1 MKRAFLLLFFSLAV
15 RLMAQVQVDTLAIQD
30 FELVPQSPTWT
41 FTGPVI
47 YNSGFSTGSAAPP
60 NSPIGIGGSRAWET
74 TTNSGGLV
82 LNFANTTI
90 PSGYDSVRVHFN
102 LAAMNLVGTT
112 GGPDDLDYVLVAY
125 STDGGTTFVNRLRI
139 RGALN
144 NNSFWPYSATGVA
157 KVFYT
162 PASESVFQPTT
173 TGLQTTL
180 GYSNCEIVFP
190 GTVTQVAMRLTG
202 RSSSSTDTWLIDNL
216 LITGEYNC
224 SPSAATLSQTACA
237 SYQSPSGNYTWTAS
251 GTYMD
256 TIPNSTGCDSVL
268 TINLTVNQASNSTL
282 TAAACGS
289 YTSPSGS
296 QVWTASGTYSDTLTN
311 SIGCDSVI
319 SVNLTINQS
328 TSGSLTASGC
338 GSYTSPSG
346 NQVWTASG
354 TYLDTIPN
362 AAGCDS
368 IITASITILQPT
380 QSTLSDTACTSYLSP
395 AGNTYTSS
403 GTYTDVIQNQAG
415 CDSTIT
421 LQLWIWNVQAAFSQ
435 SGGTLTATPSGAQ
448 YQWIDC
454 DNGNAPIPGATGQ
467 SFSPTASGN
476 YAVVVTQGGCMDTAQ
491 CAVVVGMRGAVNS
504 GMILH
509 PNPTVNQL
517 VVDMPGWLEPMPYT
531 IVDAL
536 GRQVA
541 SGSLGSSRVAIGVT
555 ALKPGVYFLQL
566 RDGTAA
572 KWIKQ

>member
-1 MKRAFLLLFFSLAV
+1 
-15 RLMAQVQVDTLAIQD
+15 MAQVQVDTLAIQD

-74 TTNSGGLV
+74 TTNSAGLV

-102 LAAMNLVGTT
+102 LAAMNLLGTT

-139 RGALN
+139 RGAIA

-224 SPSAATLSQTACA
+224 SPSAATLSQTACT

-251 GTYMD
+251 GTYQD

-268 TINLTVNQASNSTL
+268 TINLTVNQASNSAL
-282 TAAACGS
+282 T
-289 YTSPSGS
+289 TS
-296 QVWTASGTYSDTLTN
+296 A
-311 SIGCDSVI
+311 
-319 SVNLTINQS
+319 
-328 TSGSLTASGC
+328 C

-354 TYLDTIPN
+354 TYMDTLQNSIGCDSLITVNLTIYNPTSGILN
-362 AAGCDS
+362 ASGCGSYLSPSGNFTWTASGTYTDTLSNSQGCDS
-368 IITASITILQPT
+368 IITANITILSPT

-395 AGNTYTSS
+395 AGNTYTTS

-421 LQLWIWNVQAAFSQ
+421 LNLWIWNTQAAFTQ
-435 SGGTLTATPSGAQ
+435 SGATLTATTAGAQ

-454 DNGNAPIPGATGQ
+454 DNGNAAIPGATGQ
-467 SFSPTASGN
+467 SFTPTASGN
-476 YAVVVTQGGCMDTAQ
+476 YAVVVTQGGCSDTSA
-491 CAVVVGMRGAVNS
+491 CALITGMQEGMAAGASV
-504 GMILH
+504 H
-509 PNPTVNQL
+509 PNPAASQ
-517 VVDMPGWLEPMPYT
+517 VVLELPAITEPMAYSV
-531 IVDAL
+531 VDAL
-536 GRQVA
+536 GKVVA
-541 SGSLGSSRVAIGVT
+541 SGWAIGARTTIPV
-555 ALKPGVYFLQL
+555 ASWKPGIYIVQL
-566 RDGTAA
+566 ADGNTARF
-572 KWIKQ
+572 IKQ